1 MPWFGAHFP
10 RLGIE
15 IFEHRDAAWPGR
27 SAVLVD
33 GELVRLANASARAA
47 GIAPGSTLVTALG
60 IAGDLRH
67 FDRDAAGERD
77 RLHGL
82 AEAASRYTPRVS
94 LSEPDGLV
102 LDARASL
109 RLFGGAAILAAALA
123 ALFRR
128 ARHEARIAAAHTP
141 AAALALARAGRASG
155 IEDSPD
161 PGQVAARSLAALR
174 DTPLECAEIEAGDA
188 ERLAAMGIRTLGQL
202 LALPR
207 DELGMRFGPAL
218 PDYLAR
224 LAGEAPDP
232 RRSIIPRERFAS
244 SLHFVEPVS
253 NAQTL
258 LFPMRRLATDLGAW
272 LRGRGLGSG
281 GLRWRFQPLHGAGCE
296 IEVRFAA
303 PRIDPRGMLDLSRLR
318 LEGVAL
324 PEEVT
329 SLHLSALDLAPRAS
343 EPGELFGVPP
353 GVAGAGVRGA
363 RAFASPAAL
372 VERLAARLGGDALR
386 GLSNAGDHR
395 PERAWSSRAPVL
407 ETHRPEP
414 GAAAE
419 ARAPAGAGLGA
430 DAGVG
435 IGVDTGT
442 GTGTGADAGA
452 GRPLW
457 LLDPPPPV
465 DAGRFRLL
473 SGPERIECGWW
484 DEDRVARD
492 YFVAVRQDGAQCWLY
507 RCREADPDPGRWFLH
522 GYFA

>member
-15 IFEHRDAAWPGR
+15 IFEHRDAARPGR
-27 SAVLVD
+27 PAVLVD
-33 GELVRLANASARAA
+33 GERIRLANASARAA
-47 GIAPGSTLVTALG
+47 GIAPGSTLATALG
-60 IAGDLRH
+60 IAGDLRR

-109 RLFGGAAILAAALA
+109 RLFGGAAILGAALA
-123 ALFRR
+123 VLFRR

-141 AAALALARAGRASG
+141 AAALALARAGRAPG

-174 DTPLECAEIEAGDA
+174 GTPLECAEIEAGDT
-188 ERLAAMGIRTLGQL
+188 ERLTGMGIRTLGQL

-272 LRGRGLGSG
+272 LRGRGLGAG
-281 GLRWRFQPLHGAGCE
+281 GCGGAFNPCT
-296 IEVRFAA
+296 A
-303 PRIDPRGMLDLSRLR
+303 PGARSRC
-318 LEGVAL
+318 
-324 PEEVT
+324 
-329 SLHLSALDLAPRAS
+329 AS
-343 EPGELFGVPP
+343 PPP
-353 GVAGAGVRGA
+353 G
-363 RAFASPAAL
+363 S
-372 VERLAARLGGDALR
+372 
-386 GLSNAGDHR
+386 
-395 PERAWSSRAPVL
+395 
-407 ETHRPEP
+407 TP
-414 GAAAE
+414 GA
-419 ARAPAGAGLGA
+419 
-430 DAGVG
+430 
-435 IGVDTGT
+435 
-442 GTGTGADAGA
+442 
-452 GRPLW
+452 
-457 LLDPPPPV
+457 
-465 DAGRFRLL
+465 
-473 SGPERIECGWW
+473 
-484 DEDRVARD
+484 
-492 YFVAVRQDGAQCWLY
+492 CWT
-507 RCREADPDPGRWFLH
+507 
-522 GYFA
+522 